1 MKAGTTIVRYGI
13 PRLYVAEGLATG
25 AQFELPE
32 AAANH
37 AANVLRLREGEAIV
51 LFDGTG
57 GEWRA
62 SVATVARRMV
72 RVAVEHHDPVERESP
87 VPVTLVQALSS
98 AERMDYT
105 VQKAVELGVAA
116 IETVMAEKSVARLS
130 GERADHRAE
139 HWRRIALSACEQCG
153 RNRIPAI
160 AAPVAFSSWQ
170 RQRRSEPLR
179 LLASPGATRSLGEA
193 LAAAPGS
200 VVVAVGPEAGFSGRE
215 EAAMDAAGF
224 TRIHLGPRILRTETV
239 APAILAAINALAG
252 DWR

>member
-1 MKAGTTIVRYGI
+1 MKVVRYGI
-13 PRLYVAEGLATG
+13 PRLYVPEGLAPG
-25 AQFELPE
+25 AHFELPE
-32 AAANH
+32 ATAHH
-37 AANVLRLREGEAIV
+37 AATVLRLREGEAVV

-62 SVATVARRMV
+62 SVSTIAKRLV
-72 RVAVEHHDPVERESP
+72 RVAVSAHDPVERESP

-98 AERMDYT
+98 ADRMDYT
-105 VQKAVELGVAA
+105 IQKAVELGVAA
-116 IETVMAEKSVARLS
+116 IEVVVGDKSVARLS
-130 GERADHRAE
+130 GERADHRAD

-170 RQRRSEPLR
+170 RQRRAESLK
-179 LLASPGATRSLGEA
+179 LLASPGATRALHDA
-193 LAAAPGS
+193 LATAPAS
-200 VVVAVGPEAGFSGRE
+200 VVVAVGPEAGFSERE

-224 TRIHLGPRILRTETV
+224 ERIHLGPRVLRTETV
-239 APAILAAINALAG
+239 APALLAAINALAG